1 MIREKSFYRAF
12 FAMAAILVLQNII
25 TISVNLADNLML
37 GAFRESALS
46 GAAAVNQVQFVFQQI
61 VFAFGEAT
69 VIMATQYFGKRQM
82 KPIPKLSALGMRF
95 AVGTAVFLFFL
106 TSLFPHAVLSVFTTD
121 ETIIAEGMNYLRII
135 RFTYPVFAVTQI
147 LLATLRSTGMVSISL
162 IISLV
167 ALVTNCGINYT
178 LIYGHFGAPRL
189 GITGAAIGTLT
200 ARIVELIVL
209 ILYIRKKEKNLSLS
223 WRKYLHLDTG
233 LMKGYVKVMLPVLFT
248 NSMWG
253 FNIAAQNAILGHMT
267 ARAIAANSVASTMFL
282 LVKSSAIGAA
292 SASAFFVGRTIGEGN
307 MADLKKLARTLQ
319 VIFVGIG
326 IFAGMILFLI
336 RIPIL
341 SFYNL
346 EPATKEMANHFLLIL
361 AVVVA
366 FMSYQMPVNAGIVKG
381 GGDTMYCMV
390 LDLISIWGIVIPCS
404 FFVAF
409 VLKASPIAVVWM
421 LNADQIFKCV
431 PAFLKVN
438 S

>member
-178 LIYGHFGAPRL
+178 LIY
-189 GITGAAIGTLT
+189 
-200 ARIVELIVL
+200 
-209 ILYIRKKEKNLSLS
+209 
-223 WRKYLHLDTG
+223 
-233 LMKGYVKVMLPVLFT
+233 
-248 NSMWG
+248 
-253 FNIAAQNAILGHMT
+253 
-267 ARAIAANSVASTMFL
+267 
-282 LVKSSAIGAA
+282 
-292 SASAFFVGRTIGEGN
+292 
-307 MADLKKLARTLQ
+307 
-319 VIFVGIG
+319 
-326 IFAGMILFLI
+326 
-336 RIPIL
+336 
-341 SFYNL
+341 
-346 EPATKEMANHFLLIL
+346 
-361 AVVVA
+361 
-366 FMSYQMPVNAGIVKG
+366 
-381 GGDTMYCMV
+381 
-390 LDLISIWGIVIPCS
+390 
-404 FFVAF
+404 
-409 VLKASPIAVVWM
+409 
-421 LNADQIFKCV
+421 
-431 PAFLKVN
+431 
-438 S
+438 